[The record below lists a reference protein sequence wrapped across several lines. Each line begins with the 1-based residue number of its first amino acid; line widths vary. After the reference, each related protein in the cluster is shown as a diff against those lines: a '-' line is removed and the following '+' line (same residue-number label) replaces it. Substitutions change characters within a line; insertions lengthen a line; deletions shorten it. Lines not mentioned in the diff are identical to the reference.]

1 MLSYDIAGYFATW
14 PQRLHALFQHIKTY
28 REQNRQ
34 YVILSNATHRQIE
47 LHKAFYSTCRRH
59 THHVQTTRSVF
70 VCLGIP
76 RFSEGKKLVAR
87 ISKSE
92 PLILKSKPLIFCP
105 LETRPAGAGDQWPFG
120 HKTVCYMFRKCG
132 QKSRAAWRGRM
143 WNVKRGI
150 RAAVCSGSARDTR
163 WTGVRPRA
171 RLRISRLCPTHV
183 RSRGRRLL

>member
-76 RFSEGKKLVAR
+76 RFPEGKKLVAR

-92 PLILKSKPLIFCP
+92 PLILKYKAHIFYLLPHGFNGVKISFHSSTQKYAVFRTGNPCSFC
-105 LETRPAGAGDQWPFG
+105 LLPF
-120 HKTVCYMFRKCG
+120 V
-132 QKSRAAWRGRM
+132 
-143 WNVKRGI
+143 
-150 RAAVCSGSARDTR
+150 GS
-163 WTGVRPRA
+163 
-171 RLRISRLCPTHV
+171 
-183 RSRGRRLL
+183 

>member
-47 LHKAFYSTCRRH
+47 LHTALNSTYGRH
-59 THHVQTTRSVF
+59 THHVQTACSVF

-76 RFSEGKKLVAR
+76 RFSESKKLVAR

-92 PLILKSKPLIFCP
+92 PLILKYKAHIFYLLPHGFNGVKISFHFSTQKYAVFRTGNPCSFC
-105 LETRPAGAGDQWPFG
+105 LLPF
-120 HKTVCYMFRKCG
+120 V
-132 QKSRAAWRGRM
+132 
-143 WNVKRGI
+143 
-150 RAAVCSGSARDTR
+150 GS
-163 WTGVRPRA
+163 
-171 RLRISRLCPTHV
+171 
-183 RSRGRRLL
+183 

>member
-34 YVILSNATHRQIE
+34 YVIQPNATHRQIE
-47 LHKAFYSTCRRH
+47 LHTALNSTCRRH
-59 THHVQTTRSVF
+59 THHVQTARSVF

-92 PLILKSKPLIFCP
+92 PLILKFKAHIFYLLPHGFNGVKISFHFSTQKYAVFRTGNPCSFC
-105 LETRPAGAGDQWPFG
+105 LLPF
-120 HKTVCYMFRKCG
+120 V
-132 QKSRAAWRGRM
+132 
-143 WNVKRGI
+143 
-150 RAAVCSGSARDTR
+150 GS
-163 WTGVRPRA
+163 
-171 RLRISRLCPTHV
+171 
-183 RSRGRRLL
+183 